1 MGIENVKVK
10 YSFGINVSL
19 EKILKSLIDCFE
31 QCSQP
36 KRNVE
41 EYFKDYFNFEE
52 ISKKL
57 KKELENYKKIKNNN
71 KLKKNEISEKRKEI
85 IKILVKSPN
94 YVITTNDIMQKI
106 TRVPLIL
113 KEGSKLKNSKGNDK
127 DKKLAGWFTELENTF
142 KIKIPENDYDDF
154 LNNKLDKLLT
164 ESSDIASKFNKINGA
179 KLQKI
184 TNDLYKIEKL
194 KQGKNW

>member
-57 KKELENYKKIKNNN
+57 KKELKNYKKIKNNN

-85 IKILVKSPN
+85 IKILVESPN
-94 YVITTNDIMQKI
+94 YVITTNDIVQKI

-113 KEGSKLKNSKGNDK
+113 NEGSKLKNSKDNDRGQ
-127 DKKLAGWFTELENTF
+127 KLEGWFKELENTF

-194 KQGKNW
+194 KN

>member
-71 KLKKNEISEKRKEI
+71 KLKKKEISEKRKEI
-85 IKILVKSPN
+85 IKILVESPN

-113 KEGSKLKNSKGNDK
+113 KAGSKLKNSKDNDK
-127 DKKLAGWFTELENTF
+127 DKKLAGWFEELDDTF

-194 KQGKNW
+194 K

>member
-31 QCSQP
+31 QCSKP

-41 EYFKDYFNFEE
+41 KYFKNYFNFEE
-52 ISKKL
+52 ILTK
-57 KKELENYKKIKNNN
+57 LENGLEDYKKIKNNN
-71 KLKKNEISEKRKEI
+71 KLKKKEISEKRKEI

-106 TRVPLIL
+106 TRVTLIL
-113 KEGSKLKNSKGNDK
+113 KEGSKLKNSKDNDK
-127 DKKLAGWFTELENTF
+127 DKKPEGWFKELENTF

-164 ESSDIASKFNKINGA
+164 ESLNISSKFNKINGA

-194 KQGKNW
+194 KN

>member
-41 EYFKDYFNFEE
+41 EYFKDYFNFEK
-52 ISKKL
+52 ILTKL
-57 KKELENYKKIKNNN
+57 KKELKNYKKIKNNN

-85 IKILVKSPN
+85 IKILVESPN
-94 YVITTNDIMQKI
+94 YVITTNDIVQKI

-127 DKKLAGWFTELENTF
+127 DKELAGWFKELENTF

-194 KQGKNW
+194 KN

>member
-31 QCSQP
+31 QCSKS

-57 KKELENYKKIKNNN
+57 KKELKNYKKIKNNN

-106 TRVPLIL
+106 TRVPFMLDA
-113 KEGSKLKNSKGNDK
+113 GSKLKNSKDNDRGQ
-127 DKKLAGWFTELENTF
+127 KLEGWFKELENTF

-194 KQGKNW
+194 KN

>member
-113 KEGSKLKNSKGNDK
+113 KEGSKLKTSKGNDK

-194 KQGKNW
+194 KQGKN

>member
-31 QCSQP
+31 QCSKP

-41 EYFKDYFNFEE
+41 EYFKDYFNFEK
-52 ISKKL
+52 ILTK
-57 KKELENYKKIKNNN
+57 LENGLEDYKKIKNNN

-94 YVITTNDIMQKI
+94 YVITTNDIVQKI

-113 KEGSKLKNSKGNDK
+113 KEGSKLNNSKDNDK
-127 DKKLAGWFTELENTF
+127 DQKLEGWFKELENTF

-164 ESSDIASKFNKINGA
+164 ESLNISSKFNKINGA

-194 KQGKNW
+194 KN

>member
-31 QCSQP
+31 QCSKS

-57 KKELENYKKIKNNN
+57 KKELEDYKKIKNNN
-71 KLKKNEISEKRKEI
+71 KLKKKEISEKRKEI
-85 IKILVKSPN
+85 IKILVESPN
-94 YVITTNDIMQKI
+94 YVITTNDIVQKI

-113 KEGSKLKNSKGNDK
+113 KEGSKLKNSKDNDK
-127 DKKLAGWFTELENTF
+127 DKKPEGWFKELENTF
-142 KIKIPENDYDDF
+142 KIKIPENDHDDF

-164 ESSDIASKFNKINGA
+164 ESLNISSKFNKINGA

-194 KQGKNW
+194 KN

>member
-57 KKELENYKKIKNNN
+57 NNFTYFYKT
-71 KLKKNEISEKRKEI
+71 L
-85 IKILVKSPN
+85 L
-94 YVITTNDIMQKI
+94 
-106 TRVPLIL
+106 
-113 KEGSKLKNSKGNDK
+113 
-127 DKKLAGWFTELENTF
+127 
-142 KIKIPENDYDDF
+142 DF
-154 LNNKLDKLLT
+154 
-164 ESSDIASKFNKINGA
+164 
-179 KLQKI
+179 
-184 TNDLYKIEKL
+184 
-194 KQGKNW
+194 

>member
-1 MGIENVKVK
+1 MGIENVKFK

-31 QCSQP
+31 QCSKP

-57 KKELENYKKIKNNN
+57 KKELEDYKKIKNNN
-71 KLKKNEISEKRKEI
+71 EFKKNEISEKRKEI

-94 YVITTNDIMQKI
+94 YVITTNDIVQKI

-113 KEGSKLKNSKGNDK
+113 KEGSKLNNSKDNDK
-127 DKKLAGWFTELENTF
+127 DQRLEGWFKELENTF

-164 ESSDIASKFNKINGA
+164 ESLNISSKFNKINGA

-194 KQGKNW
+194 KN

>member
-31 QCSQP
+31 QCSKP

-41 EYFKDYFNFEE
+41 EYFKDYFNFEK
-52 ISKKL
+52 ILTK
-57 KKELENYKKIKNNN
+57 LENGLEYYKKIKNNN
-71 KLKKNEISEKRKEI
+71 KLKKKEISEKRKEI
-85 IKILVKSPN
+85 IKILVESPN
-94 YVITTNDIMQKI
+94 YVITTNDIVQKI

-113 KEGSKLKNSKGNDK
+113 KEGSKSKNSKGNDK
-127 DKKLAGWFTELENTF
+127 EQKLEGWFKELENTF

-164 ESSDIASKFNKINGA
+164 ESLNISSKFNKINGA

-194 KQGKNW
+194 KN

>member
-142 KIKIPENDYDDF
+142 KIKIPENDYDDI

-194 KQGKNW
+194 KQGKN

>member
-31 QCSQP
+31 QCSKP

-41 EYFKDYFNFEE
+41 EYFKDYFNFEK
-52 ISKKL
+52 ILTK
-57 KKELENYKKIKNNN
+57 LENALEDYKKIKNNN

-113 KEGSKLKNSKGNDK
+113 KAGSKLNNSKDNDK
-127 DKKLAGWFTELENTF
+127 DQELEGWFKELENTF

-164 ESSDIASKFNKINGA
+164 ESLNISSKFNKINGA

-194 KQGKNW
+194 KN

>member
-41 EYFKDYFNFEE
+41 KYFKNYFNFEA
-52 ISKKL
+52 ILTK
-57 KKELENYKKIKNNN
+57 LENGLEDYKKIKNNN

-94 YVITTNDIMQKI
+94 YVITTNDIVQKI

-113 KEGSKLKNSKGNDK
+113 DAGSKLKNSKDNDK
-127 DKKLAGWFTELENTF
+127 DKKLEGWFKELENTF

-164 ESSDIASKFNKINGA
+164 ESSNISSKFNKINGA

-194 KQGKNW
+194 KN

>member
-41 EYFKDYFNFEE
+41 EYFKDYFNFEK
-52 ISKKL
+52 ILTK
-57 KKELENYKKIKNNN
+57 LENGLEDYKKIKNNN

-94 YVITTNDIMQKI
+94 YVITTNDIVQKI

-113 KEGSKLKNSKGNDK
+113 KEGSKLNNSKDNDK
-127 DKKLAGWFTELENTF
+127 DQKLEGWFKELENTF

-164 ESSDIASKFNKINGA
+164 ESLNISSKFNKINGA

-194 KQGKNW
+194 KN

>member
-10 YSFGINVSL
+10 YSFGINASL

-31 QCSQP
+31 QCSKS

-41 EYFKDYFNFEE
+41 EYFKDYFNFEG

-57 KKELENYKKIKNNN
+57 KKELEDYKKIKNNN
-71 KLKKNEISEKRKEI
+71 EFKKNEISEKRKEI

-94 YVITTNDIMQKI
+94 YVITTNDIVQKI

-113 KEGSKLKNSKGNDK
+113 KEGSKLKNSKDNDK
-127 DKKLAGWFTELENTF
+127 DKKLEGWFKELENTF

-164 ESSDIASKFNKINGA
+164 ESSNISSKFNKINGA

-194 KQGKNW
+194 KN

>member
-52 ISKKL
+52 ISKK
-57 KKELENYKKIKNNN
+57 N
-71 KLKKNEISEKRKEI
+71 
-85 IKILVKSPN
+85 
-94 YVITTNDIMQKI
+94 
-106 TRVPLIL
+106 
-113 KEGSKLKNSKGNDK
+113 
-127 DKKLAGWFTELENTF
+127 
-142 KIKIPENDYDDF
+142 
-154 LNNKLDKLLT
+154 
-164 ESSDIASKFNKINGA
+164 
-179 KLQKI
+179 
-184 TNDLYKIEKL
+184 
-194 KQGKNW
+194 

>member
-194 KQGKNW
+194 KQGKN

>member
-31 QCSQP
+31 QCSKS

-41 EYFKDYFNFEE
+41 EYFKDYFNFEG

-57 KKELENYKKIKNNN
+57 KKELEDYKKIKNNN
-71 KLKKNEISEKRKEI
+71 EFKKNEISEKRKEI

-94 YVITTNDIMQKI
+94 YVITTNDIVQKI

-113 KEGSKLKNSKGNDK
+113 KEGSKLKNSKDNDK
-127 DKKLAGWFTELENTF
+127 DKKLEGWFKELENTF

-164 ESSDIASKFNKINGA
+164 ESSNISSKFNKINGA

-194 KQGKNW
+194 KN

>member
-31 QCSQP
+31 QCSKP

-41 EYFKDYFNFEE
+41 EYFKDYFNFEK
-52 ISKKL
+52 ILTK
-57 KKELENYKKIKNNN
+57 LENGLEDYKKIKNNN
-71 KLKKNEISEKRKEI
+71 KLKKKEISEKRKEI
-85 IKILVKSPN
+85 IKILVESPN
-94 YVITTNDIMQKI
+94 YVITTNDIVQKI

-113 KEGSKLKNSKGNDK
+113 KEGSKSKNSKGNDK
-127 DKKLAGWFTELENTF
+127 EQKLEGWFKELENTF

-164 ESSDIASKFNKINGA
+164 ESLNISSKFNKINGA

-194 KQGKNW
+194 KN

>member
-57 KKELENYKKIKNNN
+57 KKELKNYKEIKNNN

-94 YVITTNDIMQKI
+94 YVITTNDIVQKI

-113 KEGSKLKNSKGNDK
+113 KEGSKLNNSKDNDK
-127 DKKLAGWFTELENTF
+127 DQKLEGWFKELENTF

-164 ESSDIASKFNKINGA
+164 ESLNISSKFNKINGA

-194 KQGKNW
+194 KN